1 MNKRIMQD
9 DALSASSAAQTHA
22 QTQEQAQAHAN
33 AGATLR
39 LTMAQALVRYLAAQR
54 VASEDGSGTEPLFG
68 GVFAIFGHGNV
79 AGIGEA
85 LYQHRDELPT
95 LRAHNEQAMAHSA
108 IAYAKAHFR
117 RRMMAVTT
125 SIGPGATNLLTAAA
139 LAHVNRLPVLLLP
152 GDIFVSRAPDP
163 VLQQLEDCADGGVS
177 ANDAFKPLSR
187 YFDRIVHPAQLLSA
201 LPRAIRVLTDAALC
215 GPVTLALPQDVQAQ
229 AWDFPADFFAT
240 RVIRFHAPAPRIDE
254 IEAACA
260 RLRQAKHP
268 LIVAGGGVLYG
279 RAADALQHFASA
291 HGIPVAETQAGK
303 SALAWNDPL
312 NTGALGVTG
321 SPAANALA
329 HDADCVL
336 AVGTRLQDFTTGS
349 NTLFTQADVIAI
361 NANAFDGLKHRA
373 LVVEADARLALDALG
388 ESLHGWHAE
397 RAWTARAH
405 KLAAS
410 WRDTVHTLTHAP
422 QRDAVLPYEGDVIGA
437 VQRSSTHSAN
447 DDIVVCAAGT
457 LPAELHKLWRAG
469 RPGAY
474 HVEYGYSCMGYE
486 IAGGLGVKLA
496 RPEREVIVMLGD
508 GSYLMLN
515 SEIATSVMLDAKL
528 IVIVLDNRGFGCIN
542 RLQQACGGAPFNNL
556 LADSLQGAAGAPRID
571 FAAHA
576 RALGAEAEHVGHLAE
591 LEAAL
596 RRARAATRTYV
607 ISIDTD
613 PARTTGDG
621 GWWWEVAVPEVSPR
635 EAVRV
640 ARAKYDAQ
648 LAARAEPPASLPHDA
663 RHAHE

>member
-1 MNKRIMQD
+1 MNQRELHHGHD
-9 DALSASSAAQTHA
+9 EAASADPVVSGT
-22 QTQEQAQAHAN
+22 TI
-33 AGATLR
+33 R
-39 LTMAQALVRYLAAQR
+39 LTTAQALVRYLAAQR
-54 VASEDGSGTEPLFG
+54 VATEDGLGTEPLFG

-79 AGIGEA
+79 AGMGEA

-163 VLQQLEDCADGGVS
+163 VLQQVEDFHDGGVS
-177 ANDAFKPLSR
+177 ANDAFKPVSR
-187 YFDRIVHPAQLLSA
+187 YFDRIMHPAQLLSA
-201 LPRAIRVLTDAALC
+201 LPRALRVLTDAASC

-229 AWDFPADFFAT
+229 AWDLPAEFFAPRIVT
-240 RVIRFHAPAPRIDE
+240 FYAPAPRVDE
-254 IEAACA
+254 IDAAVA
-260 RLRQAKHP
+260 RLQRAKRP

-279 RAADALQHFASA
+279 RATDALQRFAAA

-303 SALAWNDPL
+303 SSLAWDDPL
-312 NTGALGVTG
+312 NAGSLGVTG

-329 HDADCVL
+329 RDADCVL
-336 AVGTRLQDFTTGS
+336 ALGTRLQDFTTGS
-349 NTLFTQADVIAI
+349 NTLFTQADVIGI
-361 NANAFDGLKHRA
+361 NANAFDALKHRA
-373 LVVEADARLALDALG
+373 QVVEADARLALDAL
-388 ESLHGWHAE
+388 AE
-397 RAWTARAH
+397 RLQDWQADRAWTSRAH
-405 KLAAS
+405 ELAAS
-410 WRDTVHTLTHAP
+410 WRDTVHALTHAP
-422 QRDAVLPYEGDVIGA
+422 QRESVLPYEGDVIGA
-437 VQRSSTHSAN
+437 VQRSSTNSPAN
-447 DDIVVCAAGT
+447 DIVVCAAGT
-457 LPAELHKLWRAG
+457 LPGELHKLWRAG
-469 RPGAY
+469 TPGAY

-496 RPEREVIVMLGD
+496 RPEREVIVMVGD
-508 GSYLMLN
+508 GSYLMMN
-515 SEIATSVMLDAKL
+515 SEIATSVMLGAKL
-528 IVIVLDNRGFGCIN
+528 IVVVLDNRGYGCIN

-556 LADSLQGAAGAPRID
+556 LEDSMQGPLGAPQID

-576 RALGAEAEHVGHLAE
+576 RALGARAEHAANVAE

-596 RRARAATRTYV
+596 QRARSADRTYV

-613 PARTTGDG
+613 PARTTSDG

-635 EAVRV
+635 ASVRE
-640 ARAKYDAQ
+640 ARANYDAQ
-648 LAARAEPPASLPHDA
+648 ISARGKPPASAENSGNGSNSNDQA
-663 RHAHE
+663 ND